1 VVNEKE
7 EGDAVRRQEEETVTG
22 TAESLLAFEN
32 AALPL
37 AVILP
42 TGRVAMANRATRAML
57 GYDFSELVGRT
68 LFEVFGV
75 DPEAWNQR
83 LASNE
88 LVTPEHRERV
98 TRKDG
103 VEIEVRAST
112 LLVTD
117 ASGTLRYV
125 IAKAVPDPR

>member
-7 EGDAVRRQEEETVTG
+7 EGAAVRRQEEETVTG

-42 TGRVAMANRATRAML
+42 TGRVAMANRATRTML

-68 LFEVFGV
+68 LFDLFGV
-75 DPEAWNQR
+75 DPAAWKQR
-83 LASNE
+83 LASDE
-88 LVTPEHRERV
+88 LVSPEHRERV

-117 ASGTLRYV
+117 DSGTLRYV